1 RRAARLTL
9 PGSVCL
15 MARFADGGRRGD
27 AAGQRADDL
36 QPDEK
41 TLKAAARAYQ
51 KARRYEKR
59 FDYANAAEW
68 HQRAIR
74 LGRES
79 PDSYA
84 QLGVCLTRIEDY
96 KGAAEA
102 YQRSIDADDAPLARF
117 TAFASLLKR
126 TGEPERAERIYRR
139 AWERFPCGRLAL
151 ELGRETQS
159 SDVFRMMA
167 GEGAR
172 APELEALR
180 HALGAREAREGD
192 AIGMLARL
200 AARPELSAYFW
211 LYLYARLFRENF
223 AAAALLAKR
232 IAAEHVL
239 AAAEDAPPQSVEELH
254 LAVAAACYAERF
266 DAGRAILDRF
276 TAEQGAEE
284 NRAAALAVTLDLLVS
299 EGRVDEARRLLADGG
314 EAGDLAFQD
323 MLRGKSCAI
332 VGPAVTGVGAG
343 AEIDAHDLVAR
354 TNVTDPAL
362 LENNRALA
370 GARTDIVFYGT
381 GYVRTRA
388 QKILDYLAANP
399 AKLIVLRH
407 PSTRR
412 RFAKSLPDQ
421 PSRLWASL
429 KKRDFIGHGFALR
442 HILHDLVLHAD
453 RPVSVYGADFY
464 LGDQPHY
471 AGYFDGEFDLW
482 FEYARHDVFD
492 TFMFMK
498 RLAEAGHIRCDP
510 VLQAI
515 LSEDIENFAS
525 RISRRLQDDGA
536 ERKVA

>member
-1 RRAARLTL
+1 MTL

-36 QPDEK
+36 EPDEK

-51 KARRYEKR
+51 KARRYEKK

-68 HQRAIR
+68 RRRAIR
-74 LGRES
+74 LGHES

-102 YQRSIDADDAPLARF
+102 YQRSIDAEDAPLARF
-117 TAFASLLKR
+117 TAYAFPLRR
-126 TGEPERAERIYRR
+126 TGEPERAERIYQR

-159 SDVFRMMA
+159 SDVFLMMA
-167 GEGAR
+167 GDGAR

-180 HALGAREAREGD
+180 HALGARDAREGD

-200 AARPELSAYFW
+200 ADRPELSAYFW

-266 DAGRAILDRF
+266 DTGHELVSRF
-276 TAEQGAEE
+276 AAEQATDE
-284 NRAAALAVTLDLLVS
+284 NRAAALAVTLDLLMS
-299 EGRVDEARRLLADGG
+299 EGRVDEARRLLADRG
-314 EAGDLAFQD
+314 EAGDAAFRD

-332 VGPAVTGVGAG
+332 VGPAVTGVSAG

-354 TNVTDPAL
+354 TNVTDQAL
-362 LENNRALA
+362 IENNRALA
-370 GARTDIVFYGT
+370 GARTDIIFYGT
-381 GYVRTRA
+381 GYVRSRA
-388 QKILDYLAANP
+388 QKILDYLAAHP

-412 RFAKSLPDQ
+412 RFAKSLPEQ

-471 AGYFDGEFDLW
+471 AGYFDGGMDLW

-498 RLAEAGHIRCDP
+498 RLADAGHIKCDP

-515 LSEDIENFAS
+515 LSEDIEHFAS
-525 RISRRLQDDGA
+525 RISNRLENDGR